1 MQDLDAS
8 LSGFFPPQR
17 ICIVGA
23 GHFGYL
29 AAERLIR
36 RYSKTAFLVV
46 DQRREKLDRIEKD
59 FGLAVQVQDTASFL
73 ENPWVDDTTWI
84 VPAVPVHFAFLW
96 IVNEL
101 KKSGRVERL
110 PIPEIVESQVP
121 NPYRAAS
128 GSLCASFATFICP
141 DSCNEPD
148 EFCTYTKAPRR
159 GNLFEEVAKITVPG
173 CVVIVIR
180 SWQLAPGVGGY
191 PRAHLKTALERLTD
205 KPHGCALI
213 ATTCRCHGII
223 DGLRWEPA
231 PSH

>member
-1 MQDLDAS
+1 MQDLDTS

-17 ICIVGA
+17 ICILGA

-36 RYSKTAFLVV
+36 RYPKTAFLVV

-96 IVNEL
+96 IENEL

-110 PIPEIVESQVP
+110 PIPEIMESQVP
-121 NPYRAAS
+121 NPYRAAG
-128 GSLCASFATFICP
+128 GSLWRVLPPS
-141 DSCNEPD
+141 S
-148 EFCTYTKAPRR
+148 
-159 GNLFEEVAKITVPG
+159 
-173 CVVIVIR
+173 
-180 SWQLAPGVGGY
+180 
-191 PRAHLKTALERLTD
+191 
-205 KPHGCALI
+205 ALI
-213 ATTCRCHGII
+213 AATNLTNFAPIPRPHGEGIFSRR
-223 DGLRWEPA
+223 LRRSLFRDA
-231 PSH
+231 L